1 MNKIIRDMDFKIEG
15 PLQNQSS
22 VCIPILRVLPD
33 WFGIEAAILDYEREI
48 EHLPTFLAEAGGKV
62 LGFLSLKQHAP
73 FAAEIYVMAV
83 HPKSQ
88 RAGIGRTLVATAEVH
103 ARQMGIEY
111 LQVKTLGP
119 SRPDE
124 NYAGTR
130 AFYEAV
136 GFHHLEEMT
145 KIWDE
150 NNPCLIMIKHL
161 SFKEPKVGVAAII
174 RKDGRVL
181 LIRRKNV
188 HGAGSWSTPGGHL
201 DFGETPE
208 QCAIREAREETGIEV
223 AHVRFRA
230 ITNDVFES
238 FGKHYTTIWMESE
251 YLSGEPHVAA
261 DYEVAEIG
269 WFAWDAL
276 PEPLF
281 LPFKNLVSG
290 KCYSTK

>member
-1 MNKIIRDMDFKIEG
+1 MDFIIEG
-15 PLQNQSS
+15 PLLNQSS
-22 VCIPILRVLPD
+22 NCIPIIRSLPE
-33 WFGIEAAILDYEREI
+33 WFGIEAAILDYKREI
-48 EHLPTFLAEAGGKV
+48 EHLPTFLAEADGQV
-62 LGFLSLKQHAP
+62 LGFLSLKQLNP
-73 FAAEIYVMAV
+73 FSAEIHVMAV
-83 HPKSQ
+83 HPDAQ
-88 RAGIGRTLVATAEVH
+88 RGGIGRALVATAEVH
-103 ARQMGIEY
+103 AGQMGIEY

-124 NYAGTR
+124 NYASTR

-136 GFHHLEEMT
+136 GFRHLEEMT
-145 KIWDE
+145 KIWDKD
-150 NNPCLIMIKHL
+150 NPCLIMIKHL
-161 SFKEPKVGVAAII
+161 SLKEPKVGVAAVI
-174 RKDGRVL
+174 RKGDQVL

-208 QCAIREAREETGIEV
+208 QCAMREVREEAGVEIT
-223 AHVRFRA
+223 HVRFRA
-230 ITNDVFES
+230 ITNDVFEA
-238 FGKHYTTIWMESE
+238 FGKHYITIWMESE

-261 DYEVAEIG
+261 DYEVAKIG

-290 KCYSTK
+290 KCYSTT